1 MLEISQKFQLYDL
14 PQQMEPLLPGEH
26 KLAALRER
34 AHDVQRAADRLSAV
48 CQPGALTDLR
58 GLLRA
63 MNSYYSNKI
72 EGPHTLPMEIEQAL
86 RQDYSSDAE
95 IARRQRL
102 AVAHMLTERWLEQ
115 SGEHWPGQAV
125 WRVDCVTAI
134 HQHLFAQLPVADRT
148 LPEGDELVPGLLRDR
163 NVSVGIHVAPA
174 HQAIAPMLQ
183 RWGDFYAGVRR
194 GELQLLAAA
203 ASHQRLA
210 WVHPFCDGN
219 GRVARLHTHL
229 LLLRLGLSNGLWS
242 VLRGFART
250 QQQYYARL
258 AAADEARAGG
268 LDGRGNRSKQA
279 LIDWMAYVLD
289 ICADQVAFM
298 TGLLDLS
305 GMKDRIAAC
314 LAFEQNVVKQGC
326 GLNRCGP
333 CITCLPRR
341 VNWSGPTSRPY
352 WAWASAWPR
361 HRSAPCSSA
370 GCSKAIRRMAKCDS
384 PCPCMPCV
392 FISPICGLRRR
403 VWLELLG
410 VTANSRWIRRRP
422 SLAVAVSRQGRPWL
436 GRGTAQR

>member
-1 MLEISQKFQLYDL
+1 MPEISQKFQLYDT

-34 AHDVQRAADRLSAV
+34 AHDVQRAADRLSAL

-72 EGPHTLPMEIEQAL
+72 EGQHTLPMEIEQAL

-102 AVAHMLTERWLEQ
+102 AVAHMQTERWLEQ
-115 SGEHWPGQAV
+115 SGEHWPDQAI
-125 WRVDCVTAI
+125 WRADCVTAI

-163 NVSVGIHVAPA
+163 NVSVGIHAAPA

-194 GELQLLAAA
+194 GELQMLAAA

-210 WVHPFCDGN
+210 WVHPFRDGN

-229 LLLRLGLSNGLWS
+229 LLVRLGLSNGLWS

-250 QQQYYARL
+250 QEQYYARL
-258 AAADEARAGG
+258 GAADEPRAGD
-268 LDGRGNRSKQA
+268 LDGRGNLSEQA
-279 LIDWMAYVLD
+279 LIDWIVYVLD

-314 LAFEQNVVKQGC
+314 LAFEQNVVKQGVRAESLRALHYLFATQC
-326 GLNRCGP
+326 ELER
-333 CITCLPRR
+333 
-341 VNWSGPTSRPY
+341 
-352 WAWASAWPR
+352 ADF
-361 HRSAPCSSA
+361 
-370 GCSKAIRRMAKCDS
+370 KA
-384 PCPCMPCV
+384 
-392 FISPICGLRRR
+392 
-403 VWLELLG
+403 LLG
-410 VTANSRWIRRRP
+410 LGERLATAQVSALLKRGLLKSDTPYGKVRF
-422 SLAVAVSRQGRPWL
+422 AVPLHALRFYFPHLWPEAE
-436 GRGTAQR
+436 GTAV